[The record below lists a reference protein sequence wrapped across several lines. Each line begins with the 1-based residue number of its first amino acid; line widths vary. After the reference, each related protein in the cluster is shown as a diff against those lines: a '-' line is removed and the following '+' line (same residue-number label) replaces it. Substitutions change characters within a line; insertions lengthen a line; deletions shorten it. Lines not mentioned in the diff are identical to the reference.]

1 MVDPVSSSRS
11 ILLTSPLMF
20 SVFTISITGL
30 KYAAAN
36 WLCEFFWGIWSERI
50 HPLFLCL
57 GNLPSHTTIRTA
69 SCSWR
74 GCLWF
79 FTYIH
84 VLPDVV
90 LLPEECAGYCYFL
103 PDVSNIPII
112 LGDIG
117 AYVNEAV
124 LFFCFTIS
132 DCRPRLASLLR
143 FTFITLHF
151 VAFSFSTFA

>member
-1 MVDPVSSSRS
+1 M
-11 ILLTSPLMF
+11 LLKRVPL
-20 SVFTISITGL
+20 I
-30 KYAAAN
+30 
-36 WLCEFFWGIWSERI
+36 
-50 HPLFLCL
+50 
-57 GNLPSHTTIRTA
+57 
-69 SCSWR
+69 
-74 GCLWF
+74 

-117 AYVNEAV
+117 AYVNEAA

-151 VAFSFSTFA
+151 VAFSFSTLALLSWTEDFVDYSRTMSSVNSRSSRW